1 MESFSLGV
9 EHKPRARG
17 LISLAKHRSKTLQR
31 NGDLFSGPLSI
42 MNVSKIYPDCILSF
56 DGLFKTSLFLRHN
69 EAY

>member
-1 MESFSLGV
+1 MFVIVESFSLGV
-9 EHKPRARG
+9 EHKPRA
-17 LISLAKHRSKTLQR
+17 LAKHRSKTLQR